1 MFLSNQ
7 MNNSWQRFDSLMD
20 ALRDIL
26 EESGLTF
33 KKLDKRLER
42 TMLHSYRKVCSL
54 ASWTPQQGSEN
65 WHEPVGSL

>member
-1 MFLSNQ
+1 MFATVTHIFLNY
-7 MNNSWQRFDSLMD
+7 QRVYSFFLGS
-20 ALRDIL
+20 
-26 EESGLTF
+26 SGLTF

-54 ASWTPQQGSEN
+54 AFWTPQQGSEN